1 MDFDDLVIGSG
12 LAALGAVMGLLA
24 SPLASGRARRVGVL
38 CGPSNNEFF
47 YYNASCTVPC
57 AFLGEGGLG
66 SHWHGVIPTG
76 GRHNFGDASDASFT
90 ALFGR
95 FYPKAAP
102 HLKLAEPG
110 FFVPWRAIRPA
121 AELQKLARLHTDGR
135 LSLIREAALDLSFNE
150 RGVSVTSNSKVH
162 SASRLWVAA
171 GALHTP
177 ALLAKSVAPRAPRTL
192 VSDHAFCYIGQVDG
206 QAAPRIVRTG
216 DGLLYPA
223 RYDATDSADATS
235 QATALYTLRPAAF
248 AFRRLDHGI
257 EQRAVFGLPT
267 GNALAKIARRM
278 SPGLL
283 VEAFYNRFGFFG
295 STRMH
300 SVYAQ
305 TPAVD
310 AYELGS
316 GEALLRPVPG
326 AIRRATDAARAAQPF
341 AALRMSQRPELA
353 IPGIHL
359 HHTLDLTALAQAGI
373 NTADSPVQ
381 VVDASVLTNI
391 GPDHHSFKMMLS
403 AQTRAH
409 TRAHALARST
419 TQQPALTPRES

>member
-1 MDFDDLVIGSG
+1 VDFDDLVIGSG
-12 LAALGAVMGLLA
+12 LAALGAVMGLL
-24 SPLASGRARRVGVL
+24 SSKPDRRVGVL
-38 CGPSNNEFF
+38 CGPSTNAFF
-47 YYNASCTVPC
+47 YYNASRTVPC
-57 AFLGEGGLG
+57 AFLGDGGLG

-76 GRHNFGDASDASFT
+76 WRHNFGGADDASFA
-90 ALFGR
+90 ALFGQ
-95 FYPKAAP
+95 FYPKAVSR
-102 HLKLAEPG
+102 LKLGEPG

-121 AELQKLARLHTDGR
+121 AELQKLANLHTDGR
-135 LSLIREAALDLSFNE
+135 LTLIREAALDLSFNE
-150 RGVSVTSNSKVH
+150 RGVSVTSSSGAH
-162 SASRLWVAA
+162 RASRVWVAA

-177 ALLAKSVAPRAPRTL
+177 ALLAKSVAPHAPRAL

-223 RYDATDSADATS
+223 RYDAANIG
-235 QATALYTLRPAAF
+235 LYTLRPAAF

-267 GNALAKIARRM
+267 GNAVAKITRRM

-295 STRMH
+295 GSRMH

-305 TPAVD
+305 TPAID
-310 AYELGS
+310 AYELCVAGAD
-316 GEALLRPVPG
+316 GALLRPVDG
-326 AIRRATDAARAAQPF
+326 RIRSATDAARAAQPF
-341 AALRMSQRPELA
+341 AGLRMSQRPELA

-359 HHTLDLTALAQAGI
+359 HHTLDLKALAEAGI
-373 NTADSPVQ
+373 NTPDSPVQ

-403 AQTRAH
+403 AHARA
-409 TRAHALARST
+409 AST
-419 TQQPALTPRES
+419 PTIS

>member
-1 MDFDDLVIGSG
+1 VDFDDLVIGSG
-12 LAALGAVMGLLA
+12 LAALGTVMGLL
-24 SPLASGRARRVGVL
+24 SSNTGRRVGVL
-38 CGPSNNEFF
+38 CGPSSNEFF
-47 YYNASCTVPC
+47 YYSPSRTVPC
-57 AFLGEGGLG
+57 AFLGDGGLG

-76 GRHNFGDASDASFT
+76 WRSNFGDASDASFK
-90 ALFGR
+90 ALFAQ
-95 FYPKAAP
+95 FYPKAAAP
-102 HLKLAEPG
+102 LRLGEPG
-110 FFVPWRAIRPA
+110 FFVPWRAVRPA
-121 AELQKLARLHTDGR
+121 AELQKLAG
-135 LSLIREAALDLSFNE
+135 LSANGQLTLIREAALDLSFDE
-150 RGVSVTSNSKVH
+150 RSVSVTSGSGIH
-162 SASRLWVAA
+162 RAARAWVAA

-177 ALLAKSVAPRAPRTL
+177 ALLARSVAPKAPRGL

-206 QAAPRIVRTG
+206 QAAPKITRTG

-223 RYDATDSADATS
+223 RYDAAN
-235 QATALYTLRPAAF
+235 TALYTLRPAAF

-267 GNALAKIARRM
+267 GNALAKITRRM

-295 STRMH
+295 GTRMH

-305 TPAVD
+305 TPAID

-316 GEALLRPVPG
+316 GDQLLRPVGG
-326 AIRRATDAARAAQPF
+326 AIRRATDVARAAQPF
-341 AALRMSQRPELA
+341 ANLRLSQRPELA

-359 HHTLDLTALAQAGI
+359 HHTLDIKALTQAGI
-373 NTADSPVQ
+373 NTPDSPVQ

-403 AQTRAH
+403 A
-409 TRAHALARST
+409 HALAART
-419 TQQPALTPRES
+419 TPIS

>member
-1 MDFDDLVIGSG
+1 VDFDDLVVGSG
-12 LAALGAVMGLLA
+12 LAALGAVMGLM
-24 SPLASGRARRVGVL
+24 SSQPVRRVGVL
-38 CGPSNNEFF
+38 CGPSTNAFF
-47 YYNASCTVPC
+47 YYNASRTVPC
-57 AFLGEGGLG
+57 AFWGDGGLG

-76 GRHNFGDASDASFT
+76 WRHNFGGADDASFA
-90 ALFGR
+90 ALFGQ
-95 FYPKAAP
+95 FYPQAVSR
-102 HLKLAEPG
+102 LKLGEPG

-121 AELQKLARLHTDGR
+121 AELQKLANLHTDGR
-135 LSLIREAALDLSFNE
+135 LTLIREAALDLSFNE
-150 RGVSVTSNSKVH
+150 RGVSVTSSSGAH
-162 SASRLWVAA
+162 RASRVWVAA

-177 ALLAKSVAPRAPRTL
+177 ALLAKSLAPRAPRTL

-206 QAAPRIVRTG
+206 QASPRIVRTG

-223 RYDATDSADATS
+223 RYDATDSAH
-235 QATALYTLRPAAF
+235 ATALYTLRPAAF

-267 GNALAKIARRM
+267 GNAVAKITRRM

-295 STRMH
+295 GTRMH

-305 TPAVD
+305 TPAID
-310 AYELGS
+310 AYELCLAGAD
-316 GEALLRPVPG
+316 GALLRPVDG
-326 AIRRATDAARAAQPF
+326 RIRSATDAARAAQPF
-341 AALRMSQRPELA
+341 ANLRMSQRPELA

-359 HHTLDLTALAQAGI
+359 HHTLDLNALAQAGI
-373 NTADSPVQ
+373 NTPDSPVQ

-403 AQTRAH
+403 AHARA
-409 TRAHALARST
+409 AST
-419 TQQPALTPRES
+419 PTIS

>member
-1 MDFDDLVIGSG
+1 MDFDDIVIGSG
-12 LAALGAVMGLLA
+12 LAALGTVMGLL
-24 SPLASGRARRVGVL
+24 SPGLLSPGLLSSRKGRRVGVL
-38 CGPSNNEFF
+38 CGPSTNEFF
-47 YYNASCTVPC
+47 YYSASRTVPC
-57 AFLGEGGLG
+57 AFLGDGGLG

-76 GRHNFGDASDASFT
+76 WRHNFGEASDASFT
-90 ALFGR
+90 ALFAQ

-102 HLKLAEPG
+102 RLHLGEPG

-121 AELQKLARLHTDGR
+121 LELQKLADLNTSGQ
-135 LSLIREAALDLSFNE
+135 LTLIREAALDLSFNE
-150 RGVSVTSNSKVH
+150 RGVSVTSSSGTH
-162 SASRLWVAA
+162 RAARAWVAA

-177 ALLAKSVAPRAPRTL
+177 ALLARSVAPKASRGL

-206 QAAPRIVRTG
+206 QAAPRITRTG

-223 RYDATDSADATS
+223 CYDAAY
-235 QATALYTLRPAAF
+235 TALYTLRPAAF

-267 GNALAKIARRM
+267 GNALAKITRRM

-283 VEAFYNRFGFFG
+283 VEAFYNRFGLFG
-295 STRMH
+295 GSRMH

-305 TPAVD
+305 TPVVD

-316 GEALLRPVPG
+316 GEQLLRPAG
-326 AIRRATDAARAAQPF
+326 DAIRRATDAARAAQPY
-341 AALRMSQRPELA
+341 ANLRMSQRPELA

-359 HHTLDLTALAQAGI
+359 HHSLDLPALAQAGI
-373 NTADSPVQ
+373 NTPDSPVQ

-391 GPDHHSFKMMLS
+391 GPDHHSFKMML
-403 AQTRAH
+403 AAH
-409 TRAHALARST
+409 TRAARS
-419 TQQPALTPRES
+419 ALIA

>member
-1 MDFDDLVIGSG
+1 MDFDDIVVGSG
-12 LAALGAVMGLLA
+12 LAALGAVKGLM
-24 SPLASGRARRVGVL
+24 SSKPGRRVGVL
-38 CGPSNNEFF
+38 CGPSRNEFF
-47 YYNASCTVPC
+47 YYNAGRTVPC

-76 GRHNFGDASDASFT
+76 GRHNFGGADDASFS
-90 ALFGR
+90 ALFAQ
-95 FYPKAAP
+95 FYPQAAAQ
-102 HLKLAEPG
+102 LKLGEPG

-121 AELQKLARLHTDGR
+121 AELQKLANLHTDGR
-135 LSLIREAALDLSFNE
+135 LGVRLTLIREAALDLSFDE
-150 RGVSVTSNSKVH
+150 RGASVSSSSGAH
-162 SASRLWVAA
+162 RASRVWVAA

-177 ALLAKSVAPRAPRTL
+177 ALLAKSLAPRAPRTL

-223 RYDATDSADATS
+223 RYDAANV
-235 QATALYTLRPAAF
+235 ALYTLRPAAF

-267 GNALAKIARRM
+267 GNAVAKITRRM

-295 STRMH
+295 GTRTH

-305 TPAVD
+305 TPAID

-316 GEALLRPVPG
+316 GDQLLRPVAG
-326 AIRRATDAARAAQPF
+326 RIRSATDAARAAQPF
-341 AALRMSQRPELA
+341 ANLRMSQRPELA

-359 HHTLDLTALAQAGI
+359 HHTLDLKALAEAGI
-373 NTADSPVQ
+373 NTPDSPVQ
-381 VVDASVLTNI
+381 VIDASVLTDI

-403 AQTRAH
+403 AHARAASSH
-409 TRAHALARST
+409 HASH
-419 TQQPALTPRES
+419 

>member
-12 LAALGAVMGLLA
+12 LAALGTVMGLR
-24 SPLASGRARRVGVL
+24 SSNPRRRVGVL
-38 CGPSNNEFF
+38 CGPAASEFF
-47 YYNASCTVPC
+47 YYNASRTVPC

-90 ALFGR
+90 ALFAQ
-95 FYPKAAP
+95 FYPQAATR
-102 HLKLAEPG
+102 LRLGEPG

-121 AELQKLARLHTDGR
+121 AELQKLATA
-135 LSLIREAALDLSFNE
+135 SPTAALTLMPQAAQDLRFNE
-150 RGVSVTSNSKVH
+150 RGVSVTSSGGTHTAARV
-162 SASRLWVAA
+162 WVAA

-177 ALLAKSVAPRAPRTL
+177 ALLARSVAPKAARGL

-206 QAAPRIVRTG
+206 QAAANITRTG

-223 RYDATDSADATS
+223 RYDAAN
-235 QATALYTLRPAAF
+235 TALYTLRPAAF

-267 GNALAKIARRM
+267 GNALAKITRRM

-283 VEAFYNRFGFFG
+283 VEAFYNRFGWFG
-295 STRMH
+295 GSAMH

-316 GEALLRPVPG
+316 GQQLLRPVG
-326 AIRRATDAARAAQPF
+326 DAIRRATDAARAAQPY
-341 AALRMSQRPELA
+341 ADLRMSQRPELA

-359 HHTLDLTALAQAGI
+359 HHSLDLSALAQAGI
-373 NTADSPVQ
+373 NTPDSPVQ
-381 VVDASVLTNI
+381 IVDASVLTNI

-403 AQTRAH
+403 AHARAS
-409 TRAHALARST
+409 ST
-419 TQQPALTPRES
+419 PAVP

>member
-1 MDFDDLVIGSG
+1 VDFDDLVVGSG
-12 LAALGAVMGLLA
+12 LAALGAVMGLLS
-24 SPLASGRARRVGVL
+24 SPLISRPSGRERRIGVL
-38 CGPSNNEFF
+38 CGPSSNEFF
-47 YYNASCTVPC
+47 YYNASRTVPC
-57 AFLGEGGLG
+57 AFLGDGGLG

-76 GRHNFGDASDASFT
+76 WRHNFGGTDDASFA
-90 ALFGR
+90 ALFGQ
-95 FYPKAAP
+95 FYPQAVSR
-102 HLKLAEPG
+102 LKLGEPG

-121 AELQKLARLHTDGR
+121 AELQKLANLHTDGR
-135 LSLIREAALDLSFNE
+135 LTLIREAALDLNFNE
-150 RGVSVTSNSKVH
+150 RGVSVSSSSGAR
-162 SASRLWVAA
+162 SASRVWVAA

-177 ALLAKSVAPRAPRTL
+177 ALLAKSLAPRAPRTL

-223 RYDATDSADATS
+223 RYDVDN
-235 QATALYTLRPAAF
+235 TALYTLRPAAF

-267 GNALAKIARRM
+267 GNAVAKITRRM

-295 STRMH
+295 GTRMH

-305 TPAVD
+305 TPAID
-310 AYELGS
+310 AYELCLAGAD
-316 GEALLRPVPG
+316 GALLRPVDG
-326 AIRRATDAARAAQPF
+326 RIRSATDAARAAQPF
-341 AALRMSQRPELA
+341 ANLRMSQRPELA

-359 HHTLDLTALAQAGI
+359 HHTLDLKALAEAGI
-373 NTADSPVQ
+373 NTPDSPVQ

-403 AQTRAH
+403 AHARA
-409 TRAHALARST
+409 ANSARTS
-419 TQQPALTPRES
+419 

>member
-12 LAALGAVMGLLA
+12 LAALGTVMGLR
-24 SPLASGRARRVGVL
+24 SSNPRRRVGVL
-38 CGPSNNEFF
+38 CGPAASKFF
-47 YYNASCTVPC
+47 YYNASRTVPC

-76 GRHNFGDASDASFT
+76 GRHNFGDASDATFT
-90 ALFGR
+90 SLFAQ
-95 FYPKAAP
+95 FYPKAATR
-102 HLKLAEPG
+102 LRLGEPG

-121 AELQKLARLHTDGR
+121 AELQKLATA
-135 LSLIREAALDLSFNE
+135 SPTAALTLMPQAAQDLRFNE
-150 RGVSVTSNSKVH
+150 RGVSVTSSSGTHTAARV
-162 SASRLWVAA
+162 WVAA

-177 ALLAKSVAPRAPRTL
+177 ALLARSVAPKAARGL

-206 QAAPRIVRTG
+206 QAAANITRTG

-223 RYDATDSADATS
+223 RYDAAN
-235 QATALYTLRPAAF
+235 TALYTLRPAAF

-267 GNALAKIARRM
+267 GNALAKITRRM

-283 VEAFYNRFGFFG
+283 VEAFYNRFGWFG
-295 STRMH
+295 GSAMH

-316 GEALLRPVPG
+316 GQQLLRPVG
-326 AIRRATDAARAAQPF
+326 DAIRRATDAARAAQPY
-341 AALRMSQRPELA
+341 ADLRMSQRPELA

-359 HHTLDLTALAQAGI
+359 HHSLDLSALAQAGI
-373 NTADSPVQ
+373 NTPDSPVQ
-381 VVDASVLTNI
+381 IVDASVLTNI

-403 AQTRAH
+403 AHARAS
-409 TRAHALARST
+409 ST
-419 TQQPALTPRES
+419 PAVP

>member
-1 MDFDDLVIGSG
+1 VDFDDIVIGSG
-12 LAALGAVMGLLA
+12 LAALGAVMGVLS
-24 SPLASGRARRVGVL
+24 SPLSSGRARRVGVL
-38 CGPSNNEFF
+38 CGPSDNEFF
-47 YYNASCTVPC
+47 YYNGSRTVPC
-57 AFLGEGGLG
+57 AYLGEGGLG

-76 GRHNFGDASDASFT
+76 WRNNFAAASDASFA
-90 ALFGR
+90 ALFAQ
-95 FYPKAAP
+95 FYPTAATQ
-102 HLKLAEPG
+102 LRLGEPG

-121 AELQKLARLHTDGR
+121 SELQKLADLSTNGR
-135 LSLIREAALDLSFNE
+135 LRLIREAAQDLSFDE
-150 RGVSVTSNSKVH
+150 RGVRVTSSGGMR
-162 SASRLWVAA
+162 SAARVWVAA

-177 ALLAKSVAPRAPRTL
+177 ALLARSVAPKAARGL

-206 QAAPRIVRTG
+206 QAAPKITRAG

-223 RYDATDSADATS
+223 RYDPAN
-235 QATALYTLRPAAF
+235 TALYTLRPAAF

-267 GNALAKIARRM
+267 GNALAKITRRM

-295 STRMH
+295 GTRMH

-310 AYELGS
+310 AYELGG
-316 GEALLRPVPG
+316 GEPLLRPSG
-326 AIRRATDAARAAQPF
+326 DAIRRATDAARAAQPY
-341 AALRMSQRPELA
+341 ADLRMSQRPELA

-359 HHTLDLTALAQAGI
+359 HHSLDIQALAQAGI
-373 NTADSPVQ
+373 NTPDSPVQ

-403 AQTRAH
+403 AHARA
-409 TRAHALARST
+409 R
-419 TQQPALTPRES
+419 LTGLSS